1 MSPDA
6 KANLVALPILFLFGL
21 AAFGSVAGSD
31 FSPSTQAATFSA
43 EEEAQLV
50 PSAYQPGQEIRD
62 CDSCPPLIVVDAG
75 AFTMGSP
82 EDEVSRGNHEG
93 PLHVV
98 QFGRA
103 FAVGKTE
110 VSGAQWQVCVSEGGC
125 SADIAGTPDDRP
137 LANVSWDDAQTF
149 TAWLS
154 AKSGEPY
161 RLLSEA
167 EWEFAAR
174 AGASTAF
181 ATGDTITPDQANYNG
196 NFSYNGG
203 RQGGFI
209 GKSMP
214 VGSYEPN
221 AYGLH
226 DMHGNV
232 SEWVEDC
239 WRDSYEGAPEDGSAV
254 EEGDACEAR
263 VMRGGMFEDTPIAV
277 RAASRLASAPDTRSA
292 TLGFR
297 VARSLDVEDGKLIP
311 IAQE

>member
-6 KANLVALPILFLFGL
+6 KANIVAVPILFLFGL
-21 AAFGSVAGSD
+21 AAFGSVASSD
-31 FSPSTQAATFSA
+31 FAPSTQAATFSGDA
-43 EEEAQLV
+43 EIQPL

-62 CDSCPPLIVVDAG
+62 CDGCPPLIVVDAG

-82 EDEVSRGNHEG
+82 EDEVSRGNDEG

-110 VSGAQWQVCVSEGGC
+110 VTAAQWRLCVSEGGC
-125 SADIAGTPDDRP
+125 TFDVAATSDDRP
-137 LANVSWDDAQTF
+137 FVNVSWEDAQTF
-149 TAWLS
+149 AAWLS

-161 RLLSEA
+161 RLLAEA

-181 ATGDTITPDQANYNG
+181 ATGDNITPDQANYNG

-209 GKSMP
+209 GQSMP

-221 AYGLH
+221 AYGLY
-226 DMHGNV
+226 DLHGNV

-239 WRDSYEGAPEDGSAV
+239 WRASYEGAPEDDSSMD
-254 EEGDACEAR
+254 EGEVCEQR
-263 VMRGGMFEDTPIAV
+263 VVRGGMFEDSPIKV
-277 RAASRLASAPDTRSA
+277 RAASRSSMAPDARSA

-311 IAQE
+311 LAQE